1 MLILAY
7 CTIKG
12 PKGERSMKEQLQSG
26 RKATFVVEVQFQQ
39 NNTLQGTI
47 RWLEEKRSQRFRSTL
62 ELMKLMDDAL
72 KRSNEKSMPSEE
84 LEWEPVPSDMP
95 L

>member
-1 MLILAY
+1 M
-7 CTIKG
+7 T
-12 PKGERSMKEQLQSG
+12 EQIQSG

-39 NNTLQGTI
+39 NNTLQGTV

-72 KRSNEKSMPSEE
+72 KRNNEKRVSAEQ